1 MVEKVIS
8 LICDEFGYDESAIT
22 ESTQLGDLVDE
33 GIGLEEIIHAVEGEF
48 YVDLSEDISS
58 DMTIAAVAE
67 MLE

>member
-8 LICDEFGYDESAIT
+8 LICEEFGYDESAIT
-22 ESTQLGDLVDE
+22 ENTQLSDLTEDGVA
-33 GIGLEEIIHAVEGEF
+33 LEEIIHAVEGEF